1 MTTKLSAADMLDR
14 EFLEIRCRLL
24 DIAAALDRIDRAE
37 GAEAVRADPRITRL
51 GEAAGILVDGQPERA
66 KRVQML
72 FSDPYDPA
80 WSAVFRG

>member
-1 MTTKLSAADMLDR
+1 MNTKLCAADMLDR

-24 DIAAALDRIDRAE
+24 DIAAAMDRIDRAE
-37 GAEAVRADPRITRL
+37 GAQAVRAHPRVARL
-51 GEAAGILVDGQPERA
+51 SEAAGILVDGQPERA

-80 WSAVFRG
+80 WQDEGR

>member
-14 EFLEIRCRLL
+14 EFLEMRRRVI
-24 DIAAALDRIDRAE
+24 DIAAALDRIDRAD
-37 GAEAVRADPRITRL
+37 GSEAAYADPRITQL

-80 WSAVFRG
+80 WRDGDR

>member
-1 MTTKLSAADMLDR
+1 MNAKLSAADMLDR

-24 DIAAALDRIDRAE
+24 DIAAALDRIDRAD
-37 GAEAVRADPRITRL
+37 GAQAVRGDPRVAKL
-51 GEAAGILVDGQPERA
+51 SKAAGILVDGQPERA

-80 WSAVFRG
+80 WRDGGR